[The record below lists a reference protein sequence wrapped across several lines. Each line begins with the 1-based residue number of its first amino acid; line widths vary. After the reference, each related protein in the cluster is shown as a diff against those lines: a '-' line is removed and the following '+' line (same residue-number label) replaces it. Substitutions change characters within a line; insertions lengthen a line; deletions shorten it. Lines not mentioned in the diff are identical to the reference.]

1 MLECMKVQL
10 RSHMKTVIIIGGGA
24 AGLFAASQ
32 LNSGNF
38 RIILIEQ
45 NAKLGKK
52 LLATG
57 NGRGNISNLAIDQSR
72 YYHGERF
79 LDDLKSFV
87 AADEFEKLGMPV
99 RFDNNLVYP
108 YSNSAKT
115 VLDTFVMNMDR
126 VEIILETQVQKVQ
139 KIGSGYLVET
149 AKGSYEGDFV
159 INATGSIAGG
169 YNPIVSSLND
179 HLPVSTNP
187 WQPILVMLQTK
198 PVYPQLKG
206 VKVKAKV
213 TLLVNSKEVAWRI
226 GEVLFNDT
234 GLSGICIME
243 LSRYYGHNPQDKVEV
258 VLDLL
263 PTYSKEQARTLHFDR
278 LERFGADYRKLIFV
292 EKLANVMKKQNIT
305 DYKNL
310 RFVVTGTLDY
320 KRAQVMRGG
329 IDLAAIN
336 DDFSLK
342 SWPNYYIIGEALD
355 VDGDCGG
362 YNLHFAFTSA
372 KKASQAILEAG
383 KNA

>member
-1 MLECMKVQL
+1 
-10 RSHMKTVIIIGGGA
+10 MKTVIIIGGGA
-24 AGLFAASQ
+24 AGLFAATQ
-32 LNSGNF
+32 LNSSDN

-57 NGRGNISNLAIDQSR
+57 NGRGNISNLAIDISS

-79 LDDLKSFV
+79 LAELQSFK
-87 AADEFEKLGMPV
+87 AAEEFEKLGMPV
-99 RFDNNLVYP
+99 RYDSNLVYP

-115 VLDTFVMNMDR
+115 VLDAFLMNMES
-126 VEIILETQVQKVQ
+126 VETYLETQVVAVSKKERYQ
-139 KIGSGYLVET
+139 VET
-149 AKGSYEGDFV
+149 NRGIFTGDYV

-169 YNPIVSSLND
+169 YNPIPESLNAS
-179 HLPVSTNP
+179 LPVTTNP
-187 WQPILVMLQTK
+187 WQPILVMLKTK

-206 VKVKAKV
+206 VRVKAKV
-213 TLLVNSKEVAWRI
+213 SLRVNGGEVAWRI

-243 LSRYYGHNPQDKVEV
+243 LSRHYAKHQNAKVEV
-258 VLDLL
+258 VVDLL
-263 PTYSKEQARTLHFDR
+263 PNYTKDQVAKLHLDQMR
-278 LERFGADYRKLIFV
+278 RYGADYRKLIFT
-292 EKLANVMKKQNIT
+292 EKLANVLKKEGVT

-310 RFVVTGTLDY
+310 RFAITGTLDY

-329 IDLAAIN
+329 VDLAGIN

-342 SWPNYYIIGEALD
+342 QWPNYYIIGEALD

-362 YNLHFAFTSA
+362 YNLHFAFASA

-383 KNA
+383 KDA